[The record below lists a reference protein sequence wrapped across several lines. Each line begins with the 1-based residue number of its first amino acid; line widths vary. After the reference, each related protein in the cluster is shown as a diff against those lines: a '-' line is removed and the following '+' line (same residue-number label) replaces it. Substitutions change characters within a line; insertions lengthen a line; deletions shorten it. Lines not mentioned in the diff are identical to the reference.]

1 MSHCVMS
8 KQVRQGGQAMVEL
21 VVMAGVMTAIFTGV
35 WMVGKFH
42 DVQYSTIQAARY
54 AAWER
59 TAHPDSFSDTRLQ
72 SQTRARVFV
81 WNQNPYLAADG
92 KPNGSTWV
100 ARELNGQ
107 WADHKGTLL
116 IERPDWV
123 SVRTSS
129 AALPGRAANAFAR
142 TIGSIGSTIGKVT
155 GGEKLDP
162 GGLKTSTVSVKLTDW
177 ANLAPK
183 LLPDGMDHLNLTLNE
198 HSALVTDS
206 WDASGPGQ
214 TARRVASFTPAAA
227 FDRISG
233 LMRPLTWALSW
244 IEPSFNDFHPGQ
256 VCPDV
261 VPADRLAGGNPLPVY
276 VDRRTC
282 S

>member
-1 MSHCVMS
+1 MSAPNAATFA
-8 KQVRQGGQAMVEL
+8 QQRGQAMVEL
-21 VVMAGVMTAIFTGV
+21 VVMAGVLTAIFTGI
-35 WMVGKFH
+35 WTIGKYH

-72 SQTRARVFV
+72 AQTRARVFM
-81 WNQNPYLAADG
+81 WNQNAYKAADG
-92 KPNGSTWV
+92 KLNGSNWT
-100 ARELNGQ
+100 AGELNGQ

-129 AALPGRAANAFAR
+129 GPLPGGAANAV
-142 TIGSIGSTIGKVT
+142 SSTIGKIGATIGAIT
-155 GGEKLDP
+155 GGEKLNQ
-162 GGLKTSTVSVKLTDW
+162 GGLYTSNVSVKLTDW
-177 ANLAPK
+177 ANLAPS
-183 LLPDGMDHLNLTLNE
+183 LLPEGMDHLNLTLNE
-198 HSALVTDS
+198 RSALVTDS
-206 WDASGPGQ
+206 WDASGPAQAG
-214 TARRVASFTPAAA
+214 RRVASFTPAAA

-233 LMRPLTWALSW
+233 LLRPITWALSW

-256 VCPDV
+256 VCPDI
-261 VPADRLAGGNPLPVY
+261 VPVDRLSGGPQLPVY
-276 VDRRTC
+276 LDRGSC